1 MDKKKL
7 MGLVFPLAL
16 LAACSSDEGAGV
28 TTEPAGD
35 LDTKISVLPKDPY
48 SAEHVA
54 IMDSILK
61 TMEKGGASSEE
72 ISSKPGNPEGSIDL
86 DSVPKTGHDFETS
99 GEIYYSRQG
108 CNVTY
113 YEEES
118 GTQMLFTGNSADYME
133 TSLLLTK
140 DEVMVEKV
148 DNVYWFEEDQEDC
161 EADLTAFRQRCES
174 LYGVFRDYNDGTG
187 CNDFRH
193 LQVACAVP
201 LFGLTI
207 TPEVLTHEAD
217 YYYKARCDSMVV
229 AEGPQCSIVCTDP
242 SGNNL
247 PIDTLHFSFDNIKC
261 EKVCVD
267 EDGERIP
274 STGKGYDD
282 DSLDTR
288 GGHATSSTSMSSAV
302 ALALRPEVMSS
313 ASMQSCYTVCE
324 NSLDGKCETVCHEMD
339 GENDHFDMQDDDTT
353 FSAPM
358 PEVTSSASMQ
368 SCYTV
373 CEKSLGGKCEPVC
386 TDGDG
391 EGIPSI
397 EQDNDT
403 TFSALMPEVMSSASM
418 QSCYTVCENSLDGK
432 CETVCHDMGG
442 ENGHFDVQDGDDD
455 PLDAQGEHATSS
467 TSMSY

>member
-35 LDTKISVLPKDPY
+35 IDTKISVLPKDPY

-161 EADLTAFRQRCES
+161 EADLTAFRQRCMA
-174 LYGVFRDYNDGTG
+174 Y
-187 CNDFRH
+187 
-193 LQVACAVP
+193 
-201 LFGLTI
+201 
-207 TPEVLTHEAD
+207 
-217 YYYKARCDSMVV
+217 
-229 AEGPQCSIVCTDP
+229 
-242 SGNNL
+242 
-247 PIDTLHFSFDNIKC
+247 
-261 EKVCVD
+261 
-267 EDGERIP
+267 
-274 STGKGYDD
+274 
-282 DSLDTR
+282 
-288 GGHATSSTSMSSAV
+288 
-302 ALALRPEVMSS
+302 
-313 ASMQSCYTVCE
+313 
-324 NSLDGKCETVCHEMD
+324 
-339 GENDHFDMQDDDTT
+339 
-353 FSAPM
+353 
-358 PEVTSSASMQ
+358 
-368 SCYTV
+368 
-373 CEKSLGGKCEPVC
+373 LGIIMMEPVVM
-386 TDGDG
+386 TLGTSRL
-391 EGIPSI
+391 P
-397 EQDNDT
+397 
-403 TFSALMPEVMSSASM
+403 ALCRCSV
-418 QSCYTVCENSLDGK
+418 
-432 CETVCHDMGG
+432 
-442 ENGHFDVQDGDDD
+442 
-455 PLDAQGEHATSS
+455 
-467 TSMSY
+467 